1 MEKLRFDTHVKCLV
15 VVAGLL
21 LLAACPAMAQI
32 SYKTV
37 EKHEQLKRQ
46 SLREASQVDVTYKDT
61 HLNMEAYTFKKG
73 ESGKSDVRPL
83 AQRFRPINAPD
94 RDQLQQSAAIKEKK
108 FRLFRKKE
116 KQIK

>member
-1 MEKLRFDTHVKCLV
+1 MKMLKFDTRAKCLV

-37 EKHEQLKRQ
+37 DKHEQLKRQ
-46 SLREASQVDVTYKDT
+46 SLREANQVDATYKDT
-61 HLNMEAYTFKKG
+61 HLNMEAYSLKKG
-73 ESGKSDVRPL
+73 ESGKSDARPL
-83 AQRFRPINAPD
+83 SQRFRPINAPD
-94 RDQLQQSAAIKEKK
+94 KDQLQQTPSKREKK

-116 KQIK
+116 K

>member
-1 MEKLRFDTHVKCLV
+1 MKMLRFNTRAKCLV

-21 LLAACPAMAQI
+21 LIAACPAVAQI

-37 EKHEQLKRQ
+37 DKHEQLKRQ
-46 SLREASQVDVTYKDT
+46 SLREASQVDATYKDT

-73 ESGKSDVRPL
+73 ESGKSDARPL
-83 AQRFRPINAPD
+83 SQRFRQVNAPD
-94 RDQLQQSAAIKEKK
+94 RDHLQQSSSKRERK

-116 KQIK
+116 K